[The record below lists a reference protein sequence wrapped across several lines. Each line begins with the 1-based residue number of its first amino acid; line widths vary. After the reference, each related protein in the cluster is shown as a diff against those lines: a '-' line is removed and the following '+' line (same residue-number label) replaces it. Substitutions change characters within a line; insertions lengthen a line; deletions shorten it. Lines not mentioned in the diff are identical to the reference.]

1 MQFLKRI
8 TPLFLSF
15 TLIACCLTFQA
26 DTFSPTTNTVTS
38 WVITGFEQAP
48 NQNTYHINHRKAH
61 SILEN
66 NFSIFDFKCCL
77 THHKSLFATLYKKQD
92 NLYLPLQLEF
102 LKATQQVSYSEDDT
116 FIG

>member
-8 TPLFLSF
+8 SPLFLSF
-15 TLIACCLTFQA
+15 TIIACCLTFQA
-26 DTFSPTTNTVTS
+26 DTFSPTANTTTS
-38 WVITGFEQAP
+38 WVITSFENTP

-66 NFSIFDFKCCL
+66 NFSIFNFKCCL
-77 THHKSLFATLYKKQD
+77 THYKSLYAVQYKQHY
-92 NLYLPLQLEF
+92 NLHLPIQLEF
-102 LKATQQVSYSEDDT
+102 LKVIQQTSNFEEDT